1 MQILLK
7 NARILTMIKGEE
19 IFFGNLLV
27 ENERIK
33 LISKEPINGA
43 FDSIIECNGN
53 LIMPGFKNAH
63 THSAMSFS
71 RSISDDVPLQK
82 WLNDVIFPMEAKLNN
97 DDLYHL
103 SKVSILEY
111 LTSGITSCFDMYY
124 EPQTFAK
131 ACKDMGFRAVLLGT
145 VTKFRESVEE
155 MKEAYKT
162 INSEEN
168 SLVTYQLGFHAEYTA
183 TEEILLE
190 LSKAAHE
197 LECPIFT
204 HSSESKGEVEGCLER
219 HGLTPTEYMDKLGLF
234 DYGGGAFH
242 CVYFSER
249 DIEIF
254 KRRGLSIV
262 TNPGSNSKLASGIAP
277 IDRYMKEGINLAI
290 GTDGAGSNNGLDFFY
305 EMRLACVLQ
314 KLLNNDA
321 SSGQALDILRAATV
335 GGAKAMRLN
344 DCDVLQ
350 EGKLADIIM
359 IDLMRPNM
367 QPLNNIA
374 KNLVYSGAKDVI
386 KMTMINGQIRYMDG
400 KFFVNEPI
408 EEIYAKAQE
417 ITDNLRKIS

>member
-1 MQILLK
+1 
-7 NARILTMIKGEE
+7 MIKGEE

-204 HSSESKGEVEGCLER
+204 HSSESKGEVEGCLQR

>member
-97 DDLYHL
+97 EDLYHL

-131 ACKDMGFRAVLLGT
+131 ACKNMGFRAVLLGT